1 MAFDTHLDTSFLNCK
16 GSVFSEKPY
25 FCKKFENRMQHQF
38 YSLREVAE
46 IVDGQIVGKSPE
58 MEVSDLLIDSRQ
70 LVSADK
76 ALFFAIV
83 SARNNGHRYIKELY
97 EKGVKA
103 FVVKTMPENTC
114 PEANFILVDDTLKAL
129 QTLAAHHRQQFG
141 ILVIGIT
148 GSNGKTIVK
157 EWLFQMLSPDFN
169 IVRSPKSY
177 NSQVGV
183 PLSVWQMNE
192 SHELALFEAGI
203 SEPEEMAPLQKIIAP
218 TIGVFTNIGQAHD
231 ENFISR
237 VQKAGEKLNLF
248 TKAASLVYCMDYPD
262 IQHVIIRSGLS
273 EKVKLFTWSRKFQ
286 EADLFVDSITKDE
299 KTAKISCLYQ
309 DNHLS
314 FQIPFADKASVENAI
329 HCIAVCLLMK
339 YEPNQIAERL
349 LNLTSVAMRLEIKA
363 GVNNCT
369 IINDYYNSDINSLSI
384 ALDVMRHQRQ
394 HKRHVV
400 ILSDILQSGRNEL
413 ELYAEIAQ
421 LLKNK
426 EVDMLIGIGEAI
438 SRQANKFDMESYFY
452 PNVADFL
459 AHFPFSKF
467 NNQTILLKGARAFDF
482 EQFGM
487 ELHEKAHETVLEI
500 IFNNLVSNLKHF
512 QAKIK
517 PETKLM
523 VMVKAFGY
531 GSGNLEVSNV
541 LQFHNVD
548 YLTVA
553 FADEGVELRRAG
565 INLPIMVMSPEVN
578 SYDNIIKY
586 HLEPEVFSFRNLSF
600 IEKAVANMALPEAH
614 PINVHIKLDTG
625 MHRLGFA
632 QSELPEL
639 IQRIK
644 ANPMLHVKSVFSHLA
659 TADNPSEDDFTLSQI
674 HNFEVGSQMIVEAF
688 PHKVLRHILNT
699 AGISRFPQ
707 YQFDMVRLGI
717 GLYGVPTCKADM
729 DALLPVVSLK
739 TTINQIKQIPA
750 GDSIGYN
757 RHGRAEKNMRIGIV
771 PIGYADG
778 LSRLLGNGN
787 GKFYVN
793 GHQVPV
799 VGDICM
805 DMCMLD
811 LSQVEAVEG
820 DTVVIFDAE
829 HDINDIAKA
838 CQTIPYEIMTR
849 VSQRVKRVYY
859 QE

>member
-1 MAFDTHLDTSFLNCK
+1 
-16 GSVFSEKPY
+16 
-25 FCKKFENRMQHQF
+25 MQHQF
-38 YSLREVAE
+38 YSLQKVAE
-46 IVDGQIVGKSPE
+46 IVNGKLVGAVDE
-58 MEVSDLLIDSRQ
+58 REISDLLIDSRHLMDPSQ
-70 LVSADK
+70 
-76 ALFFAIV
+76 ALFFALQ
-83 SARNNGHRYIKELY
+83 SHRNDGHKYIEELY
-97 EKGVKA
+97 EKGVRA
-103 FVVKTMPENTC
+103 FVVKQC
-114 PEANFILVDDTLKAL
+114 PEASCPEAAFIVVADTLKAL
-129 QTLAAHHRQQFG
+129 QALASYHRQQFS
-141 ILVIGIT
+141 IPVIGIT

-157 EWLFQMLSPDFN
+157 EWLYQMLSPDYS

-192 SHELALFEAGI
+192 SNELAIFEAGI
-203 SEPEEMAPLQKIIAP
+203 SEPDEMMALQDVIRP
-218 TIGVFTNIGQAHD
+218 TIGVFTNIGQAHE
-231 ENFISR
+231 ENFINHA
-237 VQKAGEKLNLF
+237 QKVGEKMNLF
-248 TKAASLVYCMDYPD
+248 TKAESLVYCMDYSE
-262 IQHVIIRSGLS
+262 IQQVVMRSGMS
-273 EKVKLFTWSRKFQ
+273 SKVKLFTWSRKFE
-286 EADLFVDSITKDE
+286 EADLFVKEVVVGE
-299 KTAKISCLYQ
+299 KQSQVQCLYQ
-309 DNHLS
+309 GAPLL
-314 FQIPFADKASVENAI
+314 FTIPFADAASIENAM
-329 HCIAVCLLMK
+329 HCIAVGLLMK
-339 YEPNQIAERL
+339 MAPELIASRL
-349 LNLTSVAMRLEIKA
+349 MSLTSIAMRLEIKA
-363 GVNNCT
+363 GMNNCT
-369 IINDYYNSDINSLSI
+369 IINDYYNSDVNSLSI
-384 ALDVMRHQRQ
+384 ALDVMKQQHQHNR
-394 HKRHVV
+394 KVV

-413 ELYAEIAQ
+413 DLYAEIAQ
-421 LLKNK
+421 LLKTK
-426 EVDMLIGIGEAI
+426 GVDMLIGIGEGI
-438 SRQANKFDMESYFY
+438 SRQANKFDMEHYFY

-467 NNQTILLKGARAFDF
+467 NNQTILLKGARAFEF
-482 EQFGM
+482 EQIGM
-487 ELHEKAHETVLEI
+487 ELQEKAHETVLEI
-500 IFNNLVSNLKHF
+500 NFNHLVGNLNYFRS
-512 QAKIK
+512 KIK

-586 HLEPEVFSFRNLSF
+586 HLEPEVFSFRNLGF
-600 IEKAVANMALPEAH
+600 IEKAMENLALPEAH
-614 PINVHIKLDTG
+614 PLNVHIKLDTG
-625 MHRLGFA
+625 MHRLGF
-632 QSELPEL
+632 SLDELPEL
-639 IQRIK
+639 IRRIQ

-659 TADNPSEDDFTLSQI
+659 TADNPAEDAFTLGQI
-674 HNFEVGSQMIVEAF
+674 HCFEEGSAMIREAF
-688 PHKVLRHILNT
+688 PQALRHILNT

-717 GLYGVPTCKADM
+717 GLYGVSTCEADKGM
-729 DALLPVVSLK
+729 LQPVVSLK
-739 TTINQIKQIPA
+739 TTINQIKHIPA

-757 RHGRAEKNMRIGIV
+757 RHGRAVHDMRIGIV

-787 GKFYVN
+787 GKFFVD
-793 GHQVPV
+793 GRQVPV

-811 LSQVEAVEG
+811 LTGVEAAEG

-829 HDINDIAKA
+829 HDINDIARA

>member
-1 MAFDTHLDTSFLNCK
+1 
-16 GSVFSEKPY
+16 
-25 FCKKFENRMQHQF
+25 MQHQC
-38 YSLREVAE
+38 YAISQVAKIVNGQLTGSVAE
-46 IVDGQIVGKSPE
+46 RQIC
-58 MEVSDLLIDSRQ
+58 DLLIDSRQ
-70 LVSADK
+70 LIAPDQ

-83 SARNNGHRYIKELY
+83 SNRNDGHKYIKELY
-97 EKGVKA
+97 DKGVRA
-103 FVVKTMPENTC
+103 FVVKRLPKESC
-114 PEANFILVDDTLKAL
+114 PEAAFIQVADTLKAL
-129 QTLAAHHRQQFG
+129 QTLAAYHRRQYD
-141 ILVIGIT
+141 IPVIGIT

-157 EWLFQMLSPDFN
+157 EWLYQMLSPDFN

-183 PLSVWQMNE
+183 PLSLWQMSEKN
-192 SHELALFEAGI
+192 ELAIFEAGI
-203 SEPEEMAPLQKIIAP
+203 SEPDEMTALQDMIRP

-231 ENFISR
+231 ENFINR
-237 VQKAGEKLNLF
+237 AQKAGEKLNLF
-248 TKAASLVYCMDYPD
+248 TKAEQLVYGMDYAD
-262 IQHVIIRSGLS
+262 IQQVVIRSGMAS
-273 EKVKLFTWSRKFQ
+273 KVKLFTWSRKFE
-286 EADLFVDSITKDE
+286 EADLFVVKVTKKE
-299 KTAKISCLYQ
+299 KSATVDCVYQ
-309 DNHLS
+309 GKKLS
-314 FQIPFADKASVENAI
+314 FTIPFADDASIENAI
-329 HCIAVCLLMK
+329 NCISVCLLMK
-339 YEPNQIAERL
+339 YEPSLIAERL
-349 LNLTSVAMRLEIKA
+349 KSLTTIAMRLEIKA

-369 IINDYYNSDINSLSI
+369 LINDYYNSDVNSLAI
-384 ALDVMRHQRQ
+384 ALDVMNRQRQ

-400 ILSDILQSGRNEL
+400 ILSDILQSGRSEMD
-413 ELYAEIAQ
+413 LYAEIGQ

-426 EVDMLIGIGEAI
+426 NVDTLIGIGEGI
-438 SRQANKFDMESYFY
+438 SRQSNKFDMESYFY
-452 PNVADFL
+452 QNVPDFL

-467 NNQTILLKGARAFDF
+467 NNQTILLKGARAFEF
-482 EQFGM
+482 EQISM
-487 ELHEKAHETVLEI
+487 ELQEKAHETVLEI
-500 IFNNLVSNLKHF
+500 NFNHLVNNLNHF
-512 QAKIK
+512 RSKIK

-586 HLEPEVFSFRNLSF
+586 HLEPEVFSFRNLEF
-600 IEKAVANMALPEAH
+600 IEKALQSLALPEAH
-614 PINVHIKLDTG
+614 PLNVHIKLDTG
-625 MHRLGFA
+625 MHRLGFNHD
-632 QSELPEL
+632 ELPEL
-639 IQRIK
+639 IRRIK

-659 TADNPSEDDFTLSQI
+659 TADNPAEDEFTLSQI
-674 HNFEVGSQMIVEAF
+674 HNFEEGSKIIMEAF
-688 PHKVLRHILNT
+688 PHVLRHILNT
-699 AGISRFPQ
+699 AGITRFPQ

-717 GLYGVPTCKADM
+717 GLYGVPTCEADKGV
-729 DALLPVVSLK
+729 LQPVVALK
-739 TTINQIKQIPA
+739 TIINQIKQIPK

-757 RHGRAEKNMRIGIV
+757 RHGRAETDMRIGIV

-793 GHQVPV
+793 GQQVPV
-799 VGDICM
+799 IGDICM

-811 LSQVEAVEG
+811 LTNVKAAEG

-829 HDINDIAKA
+829 HDIADIAKA

>member
-1 MAFDTHLDTSFLNCK
+1 
-16 GSVFSEKPY
+16 
-25 FCKKFENRMQHQF
+25 MQHQ
-38 YSLREVAE
+38 YYQIHQVAG
-46 IVDGQIVGKSPE
+46 IVGGQIVGNQSERPIC
-58 MEVSDLLIDSRQ
+58 DLLIDSRQ
-70 LVSADK
+70 LVAAEQ

-83 SARNNGHRYIKELY
+83 STRNDGHKYIKELY
-97 EKGVKA
+97 DKGVRA
-103 FVVKTMPENTC
+103 FVVSQMPETPC
-114 PEANFILVDDTLKAL
+114 PEAVFILVEDTLKAL
-129 QTLAAHHRQQFG
+129 QTLASHHRHQFD
-141 ILVIGIT
+141 IPVVGIT

-157 EWLFQMLSPDFN
+157 EWLTQMLGTDFN

-183 PLSVWQMNE
+183 PLSVWQMNKNNT
-192 SHELALFEAGI
+192 LAIFEAGI
-203 SEPEEMAPLQKIIAP
+203 SEPDEMAALQSIISP

-237 VQKAGEKLNLF
+237 TQKAGEKLNLF
-248 TKAASLVYCMDYPD
+248 TKADQLVYCMDYPD
-262 IQHVIIRSGLS
+262 IQQVIIRSGVA
-273 EKVKLFTWSRKFQ
+273 EKVRLFTWSRKFE
-286 EADLFVDSITKDE
+286 EADLFVKTVTKE
-299 KTAKISCLYQ
+299 ANTAHVECVHQSESLTF
-309 DNHLS
+309 D
-314 FQIPFADKASVENAI
+314 IPFADEASVENAI
-329 HCIAVCLLMK
+329 HCIAVCLLMG
-339 YEPNQIAERL
+339 YAPSRIAERL
-349 LNLTSVAMRLEIKA
+349 AGLTSVAMRLEIKA
-363 GVNNCT
+363 GMNNCT

-384 ALDVMRHQRQ
+384 ALDVLRHQHQ
-394 HKRHVV
+394 HQRHVV
-400 ILSDILQSGRNEL
+400 ILSDILQSGRSEM
-413 ELYAEIAQ
+413 ELYSEISQ

-426 EVDMLIGIGEAI
+426 GVDMLVGIGEAI
-438 SRQANKFDMESYFY
+438 SRQANKFDMERYFY

-459 AHFPFSKF
+459 AHFPLSKF
-467 NNQTILLKGARAFDF
+467 NNQTILLKGARAFEF
-482 EQFGM
+482 EQIGM
-487 ELHEKAHETVLEI
+487 ELQEKAHETVLEI
-500 IFNNLVSNLKHF
+500 NFNNLVGNLKHF

-531 GSGNLEVSNV
+531 GSGNLEVSNI

-565 INLPIMVMSPEVN
+565 INLPIMVMSPEAN

-600 IEKAVANMALPEAH
+600 IEKAVDNLALPEAH

-625 MHRLGFA
+625 MHRLGFSKA
-632 QSELPEL
+632 ELPEL

-659 TADNPSEDDFTLSQI
+659 TADNPAEDAFTLSQI
-674 HNFEVGSQMIVEAF
+674 RSFEEGSQMIVEAF
-688 PHKVLRHILNT
+688 DYKVLRHILNT
-699 AGISRFPQ
+699 AGITRFPQ

-717 GLYGVPTCKADM
+717 GLYGVPTCQADKGV
-729 DALLPVVSLK
+729 LQPVVSLK
-739 TTINQIKQIPA
+739 TIINQIKDIPA

-757 RHGRAEKNMRIGIV
+757 RHGRADRDMRIGII

-793 GHQVPV
+793 DCPVPV

-805 DMCMLD
+805 DMCMID
-811 LSQVEAVEG
+811 LTDIEAAEG
-820 DTVVIFDAE
+820 DTVVVFDAE

-838 CQTIPYEIMTR
+838 CHTISYEVMTS
-849 VSQRVKRVYY
+849 VSQRVKRVYF

>member
-1 MAFDTHLDTSFLNCK
+1 
-16 GSVFSEKPY
+16 
-25 FCKKFENRMQHQF
+25 MQHQ
-38 YSLREVAE
+38 YYQIHQVTG
-46 IVDGQIVGKSPE
+46 IVGGQIVGNQSERPIC
-58 MEVSDLLIDSRQ
+58 DLLIDSRQ
-70 LVSADK
+70 LVAAEQ

-83 SARNNGHRYIKELY
+83 SSRNDGHKYIKELY
-97 EKGVKA
+97 DKGVRA
-103 FVVKTMPENTC
+103 FVVSQMPETPC
-114 PEANFILVDDTLKAL
+114 PEAVFILVEDTLKAL
-129 QTLAAHHRQQFG
+129 QTLASHHRHQFD
-141 ILVIGIT
+141 IPVVGIT

-157 EWLFQMLSPDFN
+157 EWLTQMLGTDFN

-183 PLSVWQMNE
+183 PLSVWQMNKNNT
-192 SHELALFEAGI
+192 LAIFEAGI
-203 SEPEEMAPLQKIIAP
+203 SEPDEMAALQSIISP

-237 VQKAGEKLNLF
+237 TQKAGEKLNLF
-248 TKAASLVYCMDYPD
+248 TKADQLVYCMDYPD
-262 IQHVIIRSGLS
+262 IQQVIIRSGVA
-273 EKVKLFTWSRKFQ
+273 EKVRLFTWSRKFE
-286 EADLFVDSITKDE
+286 EADLFVKTVTKE
-299 KTAKISCLYQ
+299 ANTAHVECVHQSESLTF
-309 DNHLS
+309 D
-314 FQIPFADKASVENAI
+314 IPFADKASVENAI
-329 HCIAVCLLMK
+329 HCIAVCLLMG
-339 YEPNQIAERL
+339 YAPSRIAERL
-349 LNLTSVAMRLEIKA
+349 AGLTSVAMRLEIKA
-363 GVNNCT
+363 GMNNCT

-384 ALDVMRHQRQ
+384 ALDVLRHQHQ
-394 HKRHVV
+394 HQRHVV
-400 ILSDILQSGRNEL
+400 VLSDILQSGRSEM
-413 ELYAEIAQ
+413 ELYSEISQ

-426 EVDMLIGIGEAI
+426 GVDMLVGIGEAI
-438 SRQANKFDMESYFY
+438 SRQANKFDMERYFY

-459 AHFPFSKF
+459 AHFPLSKF
-467 NNQTILLKGARAFDF
+467 NNQTILLKGARAFEF
-482 EQFGM
+482 EQIGM
-487 ELHEKAHETVLEI
+487 ELQEKAHETVLEI
-500 IFNNLVSNLKHF
+500 NFNNLVGNLKHF

-531 GSGNLEVSNV
+531 GSGNLEVSNI

-565 INLPIMVMSPEVN
+565 INLPIMVMSPEAN

-600 IEKAVANMALPEAH
+600 IEKAVDNLALPEAH

-625 MHRLGFA
+625 MHRLGFSKA
-632 QSELPEL
+632 ELPEL

-659 TADNPSEDDFTLSQI
+659 TADNPAEDAFTLGQI
-674 HNFEVGSQMIVEAF
+674 RSFEEGSQMIVEAF
-688 PHKVLRHILNT
+688 DYKVLRHILNT
-699 AGISRFPQ
+699 AGITRFPQ

-717 GLYGVPTCKADM
+717 GLYGVPTCQADKGV
-729 DALLPVVSLK
+729 LQPVVSLK
-739 TTINQIKQIPA
+739 TIINQIKDIPA

-757 RHGRAEKNMRIGIV
+757 RHGRADRDMRIGII

-793 GHQVPV
+793 DCPVPV

-805 DMCMLD
+805 DMCMID
-811 LSQVEAVEG
+811 LTDIEAAEG
-820 DTVVIFDAE
+820 DTVVVFDAE

-838 CQTIPYEIMTR
+838 CHTISYEVMTS
-849 VSQRVKRVYY
+849 VSQRVKRVYF

>member
-1 MAFDTHLDTSFLNCK
+1 
-16 GSVFSEKPY
+16 
-25 FCKKFENRMQHQF
+25 MQHQQ
-38 YSLREVAE
+38 YSLQSIAE
-46 IVDGQIVGKSPE
+46 IVGGKLVGAQADRKI
-58 MEVSDLLIDSRQ
+58 SDLLIDSRH
-70 LVSADK
+70 LMNSDE
-76 ALFFAIV
+76 ALFFALK
-83 SARNNGHRYIKELY
+83 SHRNDGHKYIADLY
-97 EKGVKA
+97 EKGVRS
-103 FVVKTMPENTC
+103 FVVCQLPESSC
-114 PEANFILVDDTLKAL
+114 PGASFIVVPDTLQAL
-129 QTLAAHHRQQFG
+129 QALASYHRQQFN
-141 ILVIGIT
+141 IPVIGIT

-157 EWLFQMLSPDFN
+157 EWLYQMLSPDYS

-192 SHELALFEAGI
+192 SDELAIFEAGI
-203 SEPEEMAPLQKIIAP
+203 SEPDEMMALQEIIRP
-218 TIGVFTNIGQAHD
+218 TIGVFTNIGQAHE
-231 ENFISR
+231 ENFINR
-237 VQKAGEKLNLF
+237 AQKVGEKMNLF
-248 TKAASLVYCMDYPD
+248 TKAESLVYCMDYPD
-262 IQHVIIRSGLS
+262 IQQVVIRSGMAS
-273 EKVKLFTWSRKFQ
+273 KVKLLAWSRKNE
-286 EADLFVDSITKDE
+286 EADLFVGDIKVGE
-299 KTAKISCLYQ
+299 KQTQVQCRYQ
-309 DNHLS
+309 GAQLP
-314 FQIPFADKASVENAI
+314 FVIPFTDAASIENAI
-329 HCIAVCLLMK
+329 FCIAVSLYLKMSP
-339 YEPNQIAERL
+339 EVIAERL
-349 LNLTSVAMRLEIKA
+349 LSLTTIAMRLEIKA
-363 GVNNCT
+363 GMNNCT
-369 IINDYYNSDINSLSI
+369 IINDYYNSDVNSLSI
-384 ALDVMRHQRQ
+384 ALDVMKQQHQHQRN
-394 HKRHVV
+394 VV
-400 ILSDILQSGRNEL
+400 ILSDILQSGRSEM

-421 LLKNK
+421 MLKTK
-426 EVDMLIGIGEAI
+426 GVDMLIGIGEGI
-438 SRQANKFDMESYFY
+438 SRQASKFEMESCFY

-467 NNQTILLKGARAFDF
+467 NNQTILLKGARAFEF
-482 EQFGM
+482 EQIGM
-487 ELHEKAHETVLEI
+487 ELQEKAHETVLEI
-500 IFNNLVSNLKHF
+500 NFNHLVNNLNHF
-512 QAKIK
+512 RSKIK

-586 HLEPEVFSFRNLSF
+586 HLEPEVFSFRNLEF
-600 IEKAVANMALPEAH
+600 IEKALENLALPEAH
-614 PINVHIKLDTG
+614 PLNVHIKLDTG
-625 MHRLGFA
+625 MHRLGF
-632 QSELPEL
+632 SLDELPEL
-639 IQRIK
+639 IRRIQ

-659 TADNPSEDDFTLSQI
+659 TADNPAEDAFTLSQI
-674 HNFEVGSQMIVEAF
+674 HCFEEGSAMIREAF
-688 PHKVLRHILNT
+688 PHVLRHILNT

-717 GLYGVPTCKADM
+717 GLYGVSTCEADKGM
-729 DALLPVVSLK
+729 LQPVVSLK
-739 TTINQIKQIPA
+739 TTINQIKRIPA

-757 RHGRAEKNMRIGIV
+757 RHGHAEHDMRIGIV

-793 GHQVPV
+793 DRQVPV

-811 LSQVEAVEG
+811 LTDVEAAEG
-820 DTVVIFDAE
+820 DSVVIFDAE
-829 HDINDIAKA
+829 HDINDIARA